1 MKKPYR
7 YSKLKG
13 RLMKRVCMILAT
25 MVQVLAFMIS
35 TTHAEFINNGG
46 GLIYDTTLNITWLRN
61 ANYAKSS
68 GYDSDG
74 LMTFNQASSWAAS
87 LIYGGIGGWR
97 LPTFDPA
104 NPRPATS
111 TSANEI
117 GSLLMRLTN
126 GRFDLSL
133 PAYTMADISPFYN
146 LPHLLNIEEQ
156 AGVLDRFGGA
166 ARLRLGILYV
176 LRLMG

>member
-1 MKKPYR
+1 MKKAYR
-7 YSKLKG
+7 YSKLKS
-13 RLMKRVCMILAT
+13 RVMKRVFMILAT
-25 MVQVLAFMIS
+25 MVQVLGFVIS

-46 GLIYDTTLNITWLRN
+46 GMIYDTNLNITWLQN

-104 NPRPATS
+104 NPRPATA

-117 GSLLMRLTN
+117 GSLLMTLTN

-133 PAYTMADISPFYN
+133 PTYTMADISPFYN
-146 LPHLLNIEEQ
+146 LPHLLNSENREVYWTSL
-156 AGVLDRFGGA
+156 AGRPGLA
-166 ARLRLGILYV
+166 WEYY
-176 LRLMG
+176 MH

>member
-1 MKKPYR
+1 MKKAYR
-7 YSKLKG
+7 YSKLKS
-13 RLMKRVCMILAT
+13 RVMKRVFMILAT
-25 MVQVLAFMIS
+25 MVQVLGFVIS

-46 GLIYDTTLNITWLRN
+46 GMIYDTNLNITWLQN

-104 NPRPATS
+104 NPRPATA

-117 GSLLMRLTN
+117 GSLLMTLTN

-133 PAYTMADISPFYN
+133 PTYTMADISPFYN
-146 LPHLLNIEEQ
+146 LPHLLNSENREVYWTGL
-156 AGVLDRFGGA
+156 AGRPGLA
-166 ARLRLGILYV
+166 WEYY
-176 LRLMG
+176 MH